1 MPRLSHIIYTYD
13 SGSILP
19 ELQRHDEIIIR
30 RGQVELRRSGKTPD
44 TRVNAGRW
52 QLAADQAALC
62 ALFAQL
68 EGVNCSK
75 LRRVEPLDAPDGG
88 PTTSYTLV
96 YASGKSCALVYNPGV
111 IYTGGEAVT
120 APLETFMRGLK
131 LPPEMGR

>member
-1 MPRLSHIIYTYD
+1 MPRLSHVIHTFD

-44 TRVNAGRW
+44 TRVRAGCW
-52 QLAADQAALC
+52 QLTADQAALR

-68 EGVNCSK
+68 ESVDCSK
-75 LRRVEPLDAPDGG
+75 LRRMEPCDAPDGG
-88 PTTSYTLV
+88 HTTSYTFV

-111 IYTGGEAVT
+111 TYTGGEAVT
-120 APLETFMRGLK
+120 APLETFVRGLK
-131 LPPEMGR
+131 LPPEMG